1 MSIHEQI
8 KGEIKTAMMAKDQVR
23 LAVVRGLVTAFTN
36 EAVAKGKGPDTFLTD
51 EEALA
56 VIKRAAN
63 QRKDSITQFEAGGR
77 PELAESEKAELAILE
92 AYLPAQM
99 SREEIRPVAEAKKAE
114 MGVTDK
120 SGAGK
125 LMGAIM
131 TELKG
136 KADGGDVKAI
146 VDELLG

>member
-1 MSIHEQI
+1 MLHEQI
-8 KGEIKTAMMAKDQVR
+8 KGEIKEAMKAKDQ
-23 LAVVRGLVTAFTN
+23 LKLSVVRALVTAFMN
-36 EAVAKGKGPDTFLTD
+36 EAVTKGKGPDGILSD

-63 QRKDSITQFEAGGR
+63 QRKDAINQFTEGGR
-77 PELAESEKAELAILE
+77 PELAEGEKAELAILE
-92 AYLPAQM
+92 AYLPTMM
-99 SREEIRPVAEAKKAE
+99 SREEIKPIVQAKIAEF
-114 MGVTDK
+114 GVTDK

-125 LMGAIM
+125 LTGAIM
-131 TELKG
+131 ADLKG